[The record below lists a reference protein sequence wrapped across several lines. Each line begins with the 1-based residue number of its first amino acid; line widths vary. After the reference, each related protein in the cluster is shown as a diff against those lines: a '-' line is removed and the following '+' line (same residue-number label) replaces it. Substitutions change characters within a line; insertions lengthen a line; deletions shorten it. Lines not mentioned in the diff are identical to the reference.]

1 MILIPRNF
9 KGYYDLH
16 VEEKPN
22 CISFTVR
29 GIDPEKDNEEK
40 IVTCYLSREAV
51 KVLCKQLIILID
63 G

>member
-9 KGYYDLH
+9 KGYNDLH

-29 GIDPEKDNEEK
+29 GLDPQNDKEEQLK
-40 IVTCYLSREAV
+40 TCYISKEEA
-51 KVLCKQLIILID
+51 KVLCQSLLILLND
-63 G
+63 